1 MDLEDVEDP
10 AVSVAEVHREEE
22 EVVLEIVVVVV
33 EADLAVA
40 VHPEAEE
47 VDSAVAAREE
57 DAVASEPAQRLSLFR
72 TTASKEFTFLK
83 ARMMLLSLRTST
95 LANQSTTKSV

>member
-1 MDLEDVEDP
+1 MATIGGTLATAGDVKKE
-10 AVSVAEVHREEE
+10 AAEARVVERRREERR
-22 EVVLEIVVVVV
+22 VAV
-33 EADLAVA
+33 AWVA

-47 VDSAVAAREE
+47 EVAVAAREV

-83 ARMMLLSLRTST
+83 ARMMPLSLRTLT

>member
-1 MDLEDVEDP
+1 MEDP

-22 EVVLEIVVVVV
+22 ERRVAV
-33 EADLAVA
+33 EAVA

-47 VDSAVAAREE
+47 EVAVAAREE
-57 DAVASEPAQRLSLFR
+57 DAVASEPALRLLSFR

-83 ARMMLLSLRTST
+83 ARMMPLSLRTLT